1 MTVGRRIDGWWSPR
15 FAGLALAW
23 LLCGCGYQLAGKG
36 ELPGKVDTIAV
47 SMLANRSAES
57 GLETKVTNALIDELT
72 RRRQGLVVATDRADA
87 VLSGTID
94 ALSAT
99 TVARSGTLTAA
110 ERKVVITVS
119 LTLKD
124 RKGEVLW
131 QGQGLTAEQA
141 YPVAD
146 TKPRTEANRRAA
158 MAQVAQRLA
167 EYAYERLTDSF

>member
-1 MTVGRRIDGWWSPR
+1 MIGNRINGYRWRRS
-15 FAGLALAW
+15 AGLALAW
-23 LLCGCGYQLAGKG
+23 LLCGCGYQLAGSG

-47 SMLANRSAES
+47 SMLTNRTAES
-57 GLETKVTNALIDELT
+57 GLESKVTNALIDELT
-72 RRRQGLVVATDRADA
+72 RRRQGLVVSTERADA

-99 TVARSGTLTAA
+99 TAARSGTLTAA

-124 RKGEVLW
+124 RKGAVLW
-131 QGQGLTAEQA
+131 QGPKLTAEQA
-141 YPVAD
+141 YPVSD
-146 TKPRTEANRRAA
+146 TKSITDANRRAA
-158 MAQVAQRLA
+158 IVQVAQRLA

>member
-1 MTVGRRIDGWWSPR
+1 MAIGNRIKGWR
-15 FAGLALAW
+15 ILLLAGLVLAS
-23 LLCGCGYQLAGKG
+23 LPCGCGYQLAGKG

-47 SMLANRSAES
+47 SMLANRTAES

-72 RRRQGLVVATDRADA
+72 RRRQDLVVSTERADA

-124 RKGEVLW
+124 RKGGVLW
-131 QGQGLTAEQA
+131 QGQRLTAEQA

-146 TKPRTEANRRAA
+146 TKPHTETNRRAA
-158 MAQVAQRLA
+158 IAQVAQRLA